1 MSISKSLV
9 AVAML
14 LALPVTAAF
23 PQEPPATTGPFK
35 SVHLVKLTDAQV
47 VRLQAA
53 LADLN
58 AATAKAGYPET
69 QYRLY
74 KVTGKQSGNFN
85 YLWESSWAIAAR
97 CIRRSTPTRN
107 GSRFTTVCQVPHAEE
122 PEFCRRNAFQ
132 NNRNV
137 GPSSR
142 LKRLG
147 ETDLV
152 GFGAFVLRHP
162 LSSTRPHSSF
172 AFAPVIVALSGF
184 PNRSVTRG

>member
-85 YLWESSWAIAAR
+85 YLWESSWASGEVYQKVHTNPDWLAVAKKHPELDALRKGEIY
-97 CIRRSTPTRN
+97 N
-107 GSRFTTVCQVPHAEE
+107 HYVEVPLT
-122 PEFCRRNAFQ
+122 Q
-132 NNRNV
+132 
-137 GPSSR
+137 
-142 LKRLG
+142 K
-147 ETDLV
+147 
-152 GFGAFVLRHP
+152 
-162 LSSTRPHSSF
+162 
-172 AFAPVIVALSGF
+172 
-184 PNRSVTRG
+184 